1 MNGILDSIKARPK
14 VFSPQSVREYTAL
27 QLAKKL
33 GDIDQLWNYLSLF
46 DHHSLQV
53 ILEAFASAQESGL
66 TGKELISVFEKAL
79 AALTEEGQDD
89 EF

>member
-33 GDIDQLWNYLSLF
+33 GDTDQLWNYLSLF
-46 DHHSLQV
+46 ERHSSQV
-53 ILEAFASAQESGL
+53 ILEAFASAQESRL
-66 TGKELISVFEKAL
+66 TGRELITVFEESL
-79 AALTEEGQDD
+79 AALTQKEQDD